1 MPTDENAADADSQDN
16 KDDIHTNFDALL
28 KSILHEYYDRSGKLR
43 KGNFIAL
50 LIASGEIT
58 SMAMDSMKDGSGVK
72 KLALGAVGVVALRL
86 GLRYALSGPLGI
98 ILAGATAASLIAYFV
113 RNRRE
118 ISEKIGRYRKM
129 VAELRENFEKLQSDR
144 RDARLTRDQL
154 TLMVDG
160 LKQRFLADLD

>member
-1 MPTDENAADADSQDN
+1 
-16 KDDIHTNFDALL
+16 
-28 KSILHEYYDRSGKLR
+28 
-43 KGNFIAL
+43 
-50 LIASGEIT
+50 
-58 SMAMDSMKDGSGVK
+58 MKDGSGVK